1 MTSSPGDANRRRSL
15 SAAAKSSSAAG
26 GAGGGAGG
34 VGLGVADERRVDAE
48 PSLEFFATKGV
59 AAPNE
64 SARAARSRCGVAGCV
79 GASCVGTSSVSGV
92 LTRWVG
98 WRIVAGASGWD
109 SC

>member
-15 SAAAKSSSAAG
+15 SAAAKSSSA
-26 GAGGGAGG
+26 AGGGAGG

-79 GASCVGTSSVSGV
+79 GAGCVGTSSVSGV
-92 LTRWVG
+92 LTCWVG
-98 WRIVAGASGWD
+98 WRTVAGAGGWD

>member
-15 SAAAKSSSAAG
+15 SAAAKSSSA
-26 GAGGGAGG
+26 AGGGAGG

-79 GASCVGTSSVSGV
+79 GTSSVSGV